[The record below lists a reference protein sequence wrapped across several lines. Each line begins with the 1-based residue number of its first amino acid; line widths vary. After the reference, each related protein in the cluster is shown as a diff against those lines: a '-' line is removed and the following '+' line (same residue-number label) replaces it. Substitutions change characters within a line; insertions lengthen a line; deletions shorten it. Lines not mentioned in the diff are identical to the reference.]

1 MVHEG
6 ITPEGLLSRDDMT
19 DELGPDGFFRG
30 HYDTDPI
37 VSSRNSKF
45 LAVVRPQEALKEERT
60 LISKQWHYVMPISLI
75 SYILL
80 QAILNTQSAFCNIH
94 DPFANWTF
102 EVGIG
107 VASCFGLSL
116 LYNFTNGYAVES
128 WAQKETEHLRAVYAS
143 AATMSFIAGAS
154 TVLYLTN
161 LGDAICIDALG
172 METPNCQWPEW
183 LVAAPLLVYIA
194 IAIEDKPSLTVED
207 YGIIILMFLCILFG
221 FVMNFFVDLV
231 WGIILFILSS
241 LCMVGNIVLVMKAV
255 ENEKNHESSKLLAH
269 QWILERMRMKSKL
282 AQLLFWLLP
291 LFVFVYILGEYFFQR
306 ILSCQIIHNCCHF
319 EISLMLR
326 GGTYCLIR

>member
-1 MVHEG
+1 MIQER
-6 ITPEGLLSRDDMT
+6 ITPEGLLNRDDML

-45 LAVVRPQEALKEERT
+45 LNVVREQDTLKEDRT

-80 QAILNTQSAFCNIH
+80 QAILNTQSVFCNIH
-94 DPFANWTF
+94 EPFAYWTF
-102 EVGIG
+102 EVGIA
-107 VASCFGLSL
+107 VAACFGLSV
-116 LYNFTNGYAVES
+116 LYNICNGYAVES
-128 WAQKETEHLRAVYAS
+128 WAQKETEHLRAVYAG
-143 AATMSFIAGAS
+143 AATMSFIAGSS
-154 TVLYLTN
+154 TVLYLTS

-194 IAIEDKPSLTVED
+194 IAIEDKPCLTVED
-207 YGIIILMFLCILFG
+207 WAIIILMFLCILFG

-241 LCMVGNIVLVMKAV
+241 VCMVGNIVLAMKAV
-255 ENEKNHESSKLLAH
+255 ENEKNQESSKLLAH

-291 LFVFVYILGEYFFQR
+291 LFVFVYILGENF
-306 ILSCQIIHNCCHF
+306 L
-319 EISLMLR
+319 
-326 GGTYCLIR
+326 